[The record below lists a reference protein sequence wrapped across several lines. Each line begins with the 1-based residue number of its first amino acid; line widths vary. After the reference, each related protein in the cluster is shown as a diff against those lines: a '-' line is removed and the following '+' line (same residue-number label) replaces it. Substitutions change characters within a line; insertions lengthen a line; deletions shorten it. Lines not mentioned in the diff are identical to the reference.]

1 MPKEGYL
8 VLVDPAEAH
17 DAWKKDQTR
26 WKKYVAAH
34 YTKMLVKGGLA
45 YAVNHFTFSIG
56 GVIFEGPGIVKTD
69 LHIKRLLEIRDSPEV
84 EKQYACGCDPD
95 ESPTCRQILNYTI
108 EQKLAKYGRRIV
120 AATPVVGT
128 GEVLRAKIHAVTKT
142 GKGVKRE
149 QYARLLHGR
158 AEECLMAQAIVAE
171 LLGSYRSQDSWKE
184 TFSLAEWNDGWK
196 VLKEKMAST

>member
-17 DAWKKDQTR
+17 KAWKEDRTR

-56 GVIFEGPGIVKTD
+56 GVIFEG
-69 LHIKRLLEIRDSPEV
+69 
-84 EKQYACGCDPD
+84 
-95 ESPTCRQILNYTI
+95 NYTI